1 MREFRR
7 FLGEETPEEESSF
20 LEIKI
25 MGLGCPRCKT
35 LERLAKRVLEELKVE
50 ADIEHVYDIK
60 EIVKYTMTTP
70 ALVINEKVKIQ
81 GVPPYPK
88 VKEIIEKEIKNI

>member
-1 MREFRR
+1 M
-7 FLGEETPEEESSF
+7 LK
-20 LEIKI
+20 IKI
-25 MGLGCPRCKT
+25 LGPGCQKCQT
-35 LERLAKRVLEELKVE
+35 LERLTKRALEELKVE
-50 ADIEHVYDIK
+50 AVLEHVYDIK

-88 VKEIIEKEIKNI
+88 VKEIIEEEIKNAI